1 MFADVAP
8 SKGELPK
15 KVVEYLRGE
24 KKALLEKLMEDK
36 TGRIAV
42 KFLDY
47 DWSSNDANFDTFERG
62 HLSSKSVFPYSRNPP
77 PQRYEMMS

>member
-1 MFADVAP
+1 MFLTFARGMFADVAP
-8 SKGELPK
+8 SKSELPK

-47 DWSSNDANFDTFERG
+47 DWSSNDANFDP
-62 HLSSKSVFPYSRNPP
+62 HKDQKDCCSSLQFSH
-77 PQRYEMMS
+77 